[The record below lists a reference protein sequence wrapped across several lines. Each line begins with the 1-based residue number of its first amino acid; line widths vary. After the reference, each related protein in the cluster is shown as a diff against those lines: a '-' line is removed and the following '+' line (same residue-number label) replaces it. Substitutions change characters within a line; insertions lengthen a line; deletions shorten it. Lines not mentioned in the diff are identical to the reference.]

1 MRKGFSVCAK
11 AFKCQV
17 FFSRKLPRPT
27 TCKRRVATFSR
38 LETLA
43 EYSRTSPDRRGNSV
57 SAGGGTFFELAAK
70 VAFTTAGVTRFFTG
84 GASRKTGGAA
94 PTTSGG
100 GVCAPART
108 Q

>member
-57 SAGGGTFFELAAK
+57 SAGGGTFLGTAAQIYLP
-70 VAFTTAGVTRFFTG
+70 TRGPTRFFPRRPSPQTG
-84 GASRKTGGAA
+84 GAGRDNFR
-94 PTTSGG
+94 G
-100 GVCAPART
+100 GVCP
-108 Q
+108 